1 MVHMPGRQIRTP
13 MKGEPAPPPD
23 IAPLP
28 LRISPEGDRRLR
40 ELFRT
45 RAVPEPLQRL
55 VEEYIGRKTGKPW
68 DDPMVRE
75 RIRTAIR
82 AQKGEYWREG
92 ADRRISYRAGYQV
105 MAYLAYHFP
114 VVYFQTLHLFDDL
127 ARAGPVKAHL
137 RVLDVGTGP
146 GVVPLAL
153 IEWYRQAGAG
163 SLEVTSIEPSLEHR
177 EAFQALVPPFAR
189 GEVPIRVREPHP
201 SDIRELETRDLPG
214 PFELIVFSNVLNELP
229 DLTDQER
236 ANIVRSVS
244 GRLAPGGTILLVE
257 PADLA
262 NSTMLRRVVAILA
275 REGLSLLAPCVF
287 PWGGSCPGTECWTFR
302 EEAPIRPTRLMAWIG
317 QGSESYRY
325 LNTDLKYSYAVLG
338 TRGETVPKY
347 HLRAGPGI
355 LRLSRLG
362 RKLGRRVSVAA
373 ALMSGDLGNRD
384 YHVYKLCDGT
394 AMKPVYAMI
403 PSHRRALYGRLSRA
417 GYGRLVILREVLV
430 RRNPA
435 HDAFNL
441 LVDRQ
446 SSVEFLPPDG
456 GDRAPSRRPAKGPGG
471 PRRN

>member
-13 MKGEPAPPPD
+13 MKGEPAPPRD
-23 IAPLP
+23 VAPQP
-28 LRISPEGDRRLR
+28 LRISPEGDRRLQ

-45 RAVPEPLQRL
+45 RAVPESLQRL

-68 DDPMVRE
+68 DDPRVQE

-92 ADRRISYRAGYQV
+92 SARQISYRAGYRV

-114 VVYFQTLHLFDDL
+114 VVFFQTLHLFHDQ
-127 ARAGPVKAHL
+127 ARAGLIPAHL
-137 RVLDVGTGP
+137 RLLDVGSGP

-163 SLEVTSIEPSLEHR
+163 SLEITSIEPSPEHR
-177 EAFQALVPPFAR
+177 EAFQALVPLFAR
-189 GEVPIRVREPHP
+189 GVAGIRARDPLP
-201 SDIRELETRDLPG
+201 RDIQEMEIADLPG
-214 PFELIVFSNVLNELP
+214 PFDLIVFSNVLNELP

-236 ANIVRSVS
+236 AGIVRRVS
-244 GRLAPGGTILLVE
+244 DRLASGGTILVVE

-262 NSTMLRRVVAILA
+262 NSTMLRRVVAILG
-275 REGLSLLAPCVF
+275 REGLSIRAPCIF

-317 QGSESYRY
+317 QGRESYRY
-325 LNTDLKYSYAVLG
+325 LNTDLKFSYSVLG
-338 TRGETVPKY
+338 SGGGTVPNY

-394 AMKPVYAMI
+394 AVKPVYAMI
-403 PSHRRALYGRLSRA
+403 PSHRRALAGRLARA
-417 GYGRLVILREVLV
+417 GYGRLVILREVMV

-441 LVDRQ
+441 LVDRRAE
-446 SSVEFLPPDG
+446 VEFLPPGAG
-456 GDRAPSRRPAKGPGG
+456 GRPHPRRPAGGPGG
-471 PRRN
+471 TRRV